1 MTDLIVARQ
10 PILDRKQELYAYEL
24 LFRPGATDQSA
35 AVNGDAASARVLL
48 TSLVEMG
55 LERVVGD
62 RFAFINFTGALLQSD
77 LIRLLPKER
86 IVLEVLE
93 SVRVDAAMIEAIRA
107 LAAQGYRFALDDF
120 VYRPENADLI
130 PHAEFIKLDVLALGR
145 DGVRA
150 QLDLLRGAKATLIAE
165 KVETHEEWQ
174 WCTEQG
180 FHMFQGY
187 YFCRP
192 RVIAGKA
199 LPTSQMTVLVL
210 LAKLQDP
217 NVNFT
222 EIDAMVRRDVGLTHR
237 LLKIINSAQYSLPRK
252 IESIKE
258 ALVMLGLRFTR
269 MWASLIALAA
279 VKQTPREAFTTTLV
293 RARMCETLAGKAG
306 QNPADTYFLV
316 GLLSTLDT
324 LLDRPLDAVMRELP
338 LSDAMRNAILKR
350 EGDMGAALACAIAQE
365 RGDWDAVRY
374 HKLEAPQI
382 QTAYLDALTWAQE
395 VNAKMED

>member
-24 LFRPGATDQSA
+24 LFRPTASEQPA
-35 AVNGDAASARVLL
+35 AVDGDAASARVLL

-55 LERVVGD
+55 LEKVVGD
-62 RFAFINFTGALLQSD
+62 RLAFINFTGALLQSD

-86 IVLEVLE
+86 LVLEVLE
-93 SVRVDAAMIEAIRA
+93 TVRVDATMLEAIRT

-120 VYRPENADLI
+120 VHRPELADLI
-130 PHAEFIKLDVLALGR
+130 PHAAFIKLDVLALGR

-150 QLDLLRGAKATLIAE
+150 QLALLAGAKTTLVAE
-165 KVETHEEWQ
+165 KVETHEDWQ
-174 WCTEQG
+174 WCAEQG

-199 LPTSQMTVLVL
+199 LATNQVTVLLL

-217 NVNFT
+217 NVKFS

-237 LLKIINSAQYSLPRK
+237 LLKIINSAQYALPRK

-269 MWASLIALAA
+269 MWASLIALAG

-293 RARMCETLAGKAG
+293 RARMCETLAGVAG

-324 LLDRPLDAVMRELP
+324 LLDRPLEAVLRELP
-338 LSDAMRNAILKR
+338 LSEPVRTALLERK
-350 EGDMGAALACAIAQE
+350 GDMGEALACAIAQE
-365 RGDWDAVRY
+365 RGEWDAVRY
-374 HKLEAPQI
+374 RNLAGTQI

-395 VNAKMED
+395 VNAQMAD